1 MHEKFH
7 LHYSLTTKYA
17 LSKLSYIKLRFIDI
31 IIGRIYHI
39 QSKYF
44 KHVHFFIQAAQELE
58 FSKFLLMTCALL
70 IVTKDIQLLLI
81 SVFISWVITFHHRI
95 FFLYTFNK
103 FVDHLFLFS
112 IPPIML

>member
-17 LSKLSYIKLRFIDI
+17 LSKLSYIKLRFFYKFIDI
-31 IIGRIYHI
+31 IISRIYHI

-44 KHVHFFIQAAQELE
+44 IHVYLFIEAAQELE
-58 FSKFLLMTCALL
+58 FSKFLLMTCTLL
-70 IVTKDIQLLLI
+70 IVTKDIQLLLS

-103 FVDHLFLFS
+103 TRRPFISL
-112 IPPIML
+112 